1 MGWKT
6 ILGAILTGI
15 GAAATGGFTVESI
28 VTGIG
33 IILAGV
39 GVRHAIAKDK

>member
-6 ILGAILTGI
+6 ILGSILTGL
-15 GAAATGGFTVESI
+15 GAAASGGFTVESI
-28 VTGIG
+28 LAGIG

-39 GVRHAIAKDK
+39 GIRHAVAKAS